1 MSIEAMAALDE
12 GLAVADLAGEAERQ
26 KERAVRQQVQAW
38 HSERE
43 AAREFDKA
51 VREQI
56 AKDRRYARGDSGFEV
71 STNILGANI
80 DTMVSFIYSR
90 DPDIDVMPAQMV
102 EVPKEQPPQP
112 PQPPAGLQGL
122 MNDPMQAL
130 AAGGGDLQQAA
141 FAAGAQMAAEQ
152 AEYQQAMTEYEQAM
166 ALYQHQQA
174 QRRQVRIERALFA
187 QTIEVVVSKLWKRAR
202 LKRQA
207 RRAVRSVLTTG
218 IGWVKVSWQE
228 RTQRDPVVQQQL
240 NDLQDNLRWIA
251 RQIDELDDPANAG
264 ELGGRKLA
272 IEQQMAGL
280 RERAERVVA
289 RGLAID
295 FVSSENLQV
304 APGVALMEYQDAPW
318 VAERIF
324 MTLHD
329 AAVRWPDVPID
340 KLRRATRWQRR
351 TPKREH
357 AAPEGDVGQ
366 HEADQ
371 FVAGDSV
378 TSGQRSD
385 NDFICVWEKWS
396 LDDGLVYR
404 TAEGLDFW
412 LDEPAPPN
420 VMSGR
425 FYGYFA
431 LAFLEVD
438 GERAPESLVARSWKL
453 ANEYSRTRSALAEM
467 RRRSYPGVLFDEG
480 ELAPSY
486 ATKLANNARQEFIGI
501 KTVSGRAVGELFA
514 PKPVSGIDPAMY
526 DTSMIL
532 ADIDRV
538 WGVQEALRGSVE
550 TAKTATEAEIQQGG
564 FQSRTGS
571 MRDALEEWLGDI
583 ARYTALTAVQKL
595 DVNDVRPLA
604 GADAVWPQMEALE
617 ELDDLVDVDIRAGSS
632 GKPNTRAE
640 REAWQAGLPLLQQA
654 IMQVGQLRG
663 SSPSEIADKIEA
675 LVEATFEKAGD
686 PVDVGR
692 FIPQHEGQQ
701 AQPPGTP
708 GGLMPQAPGM
718 PPVQEPAGQ
727 PPVNMEM
734 MQ

>member
-1 MSIEAMAALDE
+1 MNEAMAALDE
-12 GLAVADLAGEAERQ
+12 GLAVAESGDEVSRRR
-26 KERAVRQQVQAW
+26 ERAVSQQVRAW
-38 HSERE
+38 HAERD

-51 VREQI
+51 IREQM

-71 STNILGANI
+71 SVNILGANI

-90 DPDIDVMPAQMV
+90 DPDVDVIPAQMV
-102 EVPKEQPPQP
+102 EAPKDPPPQP
-112 PQPPAGLQGL
+112 PMPPPGLQGL
-122 MNDPMQAL
+122 MANPVQAL
-130 AAGGGDLQQAA
+130 AAGGGDMQQAA
-141 FAAGAQMAAEQ
+141 FAAGEQLAEEQ
-152 AEYQQAMTEYEQAM
+152 ARHQEAVMQYEQAM
-166 ALYQHQQA
+166 AQYQAA
-174 QRRQVRIERALFA
+174 QEEKRLRRIERALFA
-187 QTIEVVVSKLWKRAR
+187 QSIEVVVAKLWQRAR
-202 LKRQA
+202 MKRQA
-207 RRAVRSVLTTG
+207 RRAVRSALTTG

-228 RTQRDPVVQQQL
+228 RTQRDPVIQQQL

-251 RQIDELDDPANAG
+251 RQIDALDDPANAG
-264 ELGGRKLA
+264 ELEGRKLA

-280 RERAERVVA
+280 RARAEKVVA
-289 RGLAID
+289 RGLAVD
-295 FVSSENLQV
+295 FVSAENMQV
-304 APGVALMEYQDAPW
+304 APGVNLLEYHDAPW
-318 VAERIF
+318 VAERVF

-329 AAVRWPDVPID
+329 ALVRWPDIEAD

-351 TPKREH
+351 SPKREH
-357 AAPEGDVGQ
+357 GAPEEGVSDS
-366 HEADQ
+366 EADQ
-371 FVAGDSV
+371 FVSGEIV
-378 TSGQRSD
+378 GQGQRSD

-412 LDEPAPPN
+412 LDEPEPPN

-425 FYGYFA
+425 FYPYFA

-438 GERAPESLVARSWKL
+438 GERAPESLVARTWRL
-453 ANEYSRTRSALAEM
+453 QNEYNRTRSAYAEM
-467 RRRSYPGVLFDEG
+467 RRRAYPGVLFDEG
-480 ELAPSY
+480 ELAPGY
-486 ATKLANNARQEFIGI
+486 AAKLANNARQEFIGVR
-501 KTVSGRAVGELFA
+501 TVSGRAVGEVFA
-514 PKPVSGIDPAMY
+514 PKPVSALDPAMY
-526 DTSMIL
+526 DTAPIL
-532 ADIDRV
+532 RDIDRI
-538 WGVQEALRGSVE
+538 WGIQEALQGSVE

-571 MRDALEEWLGDI
+571 MRDALEEWLGEI
-583 ARYTALTAVQKL
+583 AKYTALAAVQKM
-595 DVNDVRPLA
+595 DADDVRPLA
-604 GADAVWPQMEALE
+604 GPDAVWPQLDTLE
-617 ELDDLVDVDIRAGSS
+617 ELDDLVSVEIRAGSS

-640 REAWQAGLPLLQQA
+640 REAWQVGLPMLQQA
-654 IMQVGQLRG
+654 IQQVAQLRG
-663 SSPSEIADKIEA
+663 SSPSEVADKIEA
-675 LVEATFEKAGD
+675 LVEATFERAGD